1 MRHRRSTRMPG
12 RFPRTDAIVSN
23 SLRDQLLKVGLV
35 DEEKVKA
42 VERGEKQQK
51 RAKSKKAKRKPKA
64 ERRAQAVAPTE
75 SRQAAERTLRD
86 RADRD
91 RDAARAQRLREE
103 KRARKLQIAEIIDR
117 RRHLRKD
124 GEIAYNFVDGKKVK
138 HIYITEKLRDGLSAG
153 RMDIIRS
160 GNSFE
165 VVDAEI
171 AEKLRLLDAKIV
183 LPRRD
188 RSVEEEEA
196 AYADH
201 PIPDDLDW

>member
-1 MRHRRSTRMPG
+1 MLIKC
-12 RFPRTDAIVSN
+12 F
-23 SLRDQLLKVGLV
+23 LELELLKVGLV

-64 ERRAQAVAPTE
+64 ERRAQAAAPTE

-138 HIYITEKLRDGLSAG
+138 HIYVTEKLRDGLSAG

>member
-1 MRHRRSTRMPG
+1 M
-12 RFPRTDAIVSN
+12 SN

-35 DEEKVKA
+35 DEDKLKSVEKS
-42 VERGEKQQK
+42 EKQQK
-51 RAKSKKAKRKPKA
+51 RAKSKKGKRKPKA
-64 ERRAQAVAPTE
+64 ERRAEAQQAPDT
-75 SRQAAERTLRD
+75 RRDAERRLRD
-86 RADRD
+86 RAERD

-124 GEIAYNFVDGKKVK
+124 GEIAYNFVDGRKVK
-138 HIYITEKLRDGLSAG
+138 HIYVTEKLRDGLSAG
-153 RMDIIRS
+153 RMDIVRS

-165 VVDAEI
+165 VVDASI
-171 AEKLRLLDAKIV
+171 AEKLRLLDGNVV